1 MIKEKRDSKKMK
13 KKGTE
18 LKIIEDFK
26 SVEWVR
32 KIRDKM
38 YEENKNLN
46 MQDYVKNI
54 LKKKNKS

>member
-1 MIKEKRDSKKMK
+1 MIKEKRDPKKMK
-13 KKGTE
+13 KKETE

-46 MQDYVKNI
+46 MKDYVKNI
-54 LKKKNKS
+54 LKKKNNS

>member
-1 MIKEKRDSKKMK
+1 MIKEKRDSKKIK